1 MNTQHTV
8 RRTIRWDKTEAHK
21 VATEF
26 HRLRSISGTSMGNA
40 FEQCQHV
47 LMEDRWK
54 TLASLQNYF
63 YTNKLHISVDGEET
77 SPTSQVPVI
86 SVCAHLEKTP
96 VSLSVPDSE
105 GRPAVHVS
113 PGSTLEDAIANYVKQ
128 EMHTIL
134 EPVRIATK
142 RIEKALNDQLAE
154 IQKPGG
160 AIRFF
165 ARSLEEEEQDLLGHR
180 VIDAAAERLTNSGNG
195 SEHPLKHTVGIV
207 GLVGNQVSII
217 KNQFRGSKLY
227 LRFADKGN
235 NTQVVKTVR
244 NMENVLVM
252 SSKVSHS
259 LTKTMANAGLV
270 NKTTYFNSMTGLS
283 DRLREIEAS
292 F

>member
-1 MNTQHTV
+1 
-8 RRTIRWDKTEAHK
+8 
-21 VATEF
+21 
-26 HRLRSISGTSMGNA
+26 
-40 FEQCQHV
+40 
-47 LMEDRWK
+47 MEDRWK

-180 VIDAAAERLTNSGNG
+180 VIDAAAERLTNSENG

-207 GLVGNQVSII
+207 GLVGDQVSII

-244 NMENVLVM
+244 NLENVLVM

-292 F
+292 L